1 MAVVTSQR
9 HRQGID
15 MARKGRV
22 LNVTLPRSER
32 ETVRISKTGA
42 ISNLTHPH
50 FECGWEKNTVTLN
63 DGIRRGKEKPAL
75 GEP

>member
-1 MAVVTSQR
+1 
-9 HRQGID
+9 
-15 MARKGRV
+15 